1 MKLHS
6 VSFFHLPFFGSLLCL
21 LLTLGL
27 WLVLGNPL
35 CGYLALSIACC
46 YLAIAAGGLVIL
58 MTGRFLRQDLSA
70 EPFRF

>member
-1 MKLHS
+1 MKLHA
-6 VSFFHLPFFGSLLCL
+6 VSFSRLYLSGSLLCL
-21 LLTLGL
+21 LLAACL